1 MHVSKEV
8 HGLVVVHAWPHAVRD
23 LSVQTIEMVAVTSG
37 AISEPLQLDYP
48 LAIIGDSPVR
58 AGFGSASAFRTKGNM
73 IRHRDC

>member
-58 AGFGSASAFRTKGNM
+58 AGFGSASAFRTE
-73 IRHRDC
+73 R